1 MNVTKESI
9 TIVMS
14 NFERDDILKHLGVAS
29 DFLEEAVKTAGDVE
43 VGTPMCAVLDAQ
55 KGRYA
60 RMPDQR
66 TSTRVRRQESR
77 CDVPRDHG
85 RVWAKIYEPSQP
97 PLESAAIRKGDGQI
111 AKN

>member
-55 KGRYA
+55 SA
-60 RMPDQR
+60 
-66 TSTRVRRQESR
+66 
-77 CDVPRDHG
+77 
-85 RVWAKIYEPSQP
+85 IYD
-97 PLESAAIRKGDGQI
+97 LYRKLQ
-111 AKN
+111 APKFA